1 MLGLA
6 ARTGAA
12 AALVAVGALIA
23 VALEGGTGKPAPSAS
38 HNPAILPPFPAGP
51 PPSSFAPLSGS
62 RPGIEVLQP
71 AGDGATGFV
80 VHGAGWPPRSTVTL
94 TLAGRG
100 TTHVQVPVDDAG
112 AFNYTIDQ
120 GHVFYPGPIP
130 AGGHEVVVTG
140 AGGRRRS
147 TTFRGCAPTAGCSLP
162 RALTGAAGRLSRP
175 GTTTGPPGGSTTP
188 GRSACPG
195 PPR

>member
-1 MLGLA
+1 
-6 ARTGAA
+6 
-12 AALVAVGALIA
+12 
-23 VALEGGTGKPAPSAS
+23 VALEGGTGKAAPSAS
-38 HNPAILPPFPAGP
+38 HHPAILPPFPPAGP

-62 RPGIEVLQP
+62 RPGIEVLQSF
-71 AGDGATGFV
+71 GDGATGFV

-100 TTHVQVPVDDAG
+100 TTHVQVPVDNAG

-147 TTFRGCAPTAGCSLP
+147 TAFRVVPP
-162 RALTGAAGRLSRP
+162 
-175 GTTTGPPGGSTTP
+175 PPGAPSP
-188 GRSACPG
+188 AP
-195 PPR
+195 